1 MDVFLVESFQDFLI
15 ELDMK
20 PRMHLV
26 ETSIFSL
33 NNVTVRLTK
42 IMNNLLEH
50 LKFWLSK
57 SFFSVKNW
65 SNLSNLF
72 SLKNIGLGDQL

>member
-26 ETSIFSL
+26 EINFFSQ

-42 IMNNLLEH
+42 IISNLLEH
-50 LKFWLSK
+50 FDFQSH
-57 SFFSVKNW
+57 
-65 SNLSNLF
+65 F
-72 SLKNIGLGDQL
+72 SLLTIGPIFPDNSASERN